1 MEFFT
6 NFLTLR
12 GEYYALVLVA
22 CAELVAAVLLLS
34 LRSRNRVRHAL

>member
-1 MEFFT
+1 MEFFA

-22 CAELVAAVLLLS
+22 CAELVATGDEKGREQA
-34 LRSRNRVRHAL
+34 HGH

>member
-22 CAELVAAVLLLS
+22 RAERGSAGTEKGRERA
-34 LRSRNRVRHAL
+34 HGH

>member
-1 MEFFT
+1 MEFFA

-22 CAELVAAVLLLS
+22 CAELVAAGTEKG
-34 LRSRNRVRHAL
+34 REQAHGY

>member
-1 MEFFT
+1 MEFFA

-22 CAELVAAVLLLS
+22 CAELVAAGDEIG
-34 LRSRNRVRHAL
+34 REQAHGH